1 MQTQNI
7 RKIAI
12 AQNEGCVSPV
22 LDFAQKVLIVEID
35 GTAVKK
41 QEAISC
47 EESSGG
53 MLPAF
58 LSKKCIDTVICGA
71 ISRPLLEL
79 IQLQGI
85 EVIPYVTG
93 KVSDVIDGFF
103 SKKLL
108 TAQFRMPGCW
118 PGARR
123 GRKNACKCR
132 HRFGQVKG

>member
-1 MQTQNI
+1 MHNI

-12 AQNEGCVSPV
+12 AQNEGCISPV
-22 LDFAQKVLIVEID
+22 LDFAKQLLLIEID
-35 GTAVKK
+35 GTEVKK

-47 EESSGG
+47 AENSGG
-53 MLPAF
+53 TLPA
-58 LSKKCIDTVICGA
+58 LLNQECVDIVICGA

-79 IQLQGI
+79 IQLQSI